1 MAAKTPATPDLR
13 LVERA
18 QRKAKGP
25 VPSANLDAL
34 PDLAA
39 NVAAAP
45 SSEDLEKLKADLVTE
60 HELRTRRIERF
71 IKEGPLRPAP
81 RAVIPVSENDL

>member
-1 MAAKTPATPDLR
+1 MAAKDLPDVR

-18 QRKAKGP
+18 QRKGAAAASGP
-25 VPSANLDAL
+25 ADDARL
-34 PDLAA
+34 PDLAQ
-39 NVAAAP
+39 NVATP
-45 SSEDLEKLKADLVTE
+45 SAEDLDKLRADLATE

-71 IKEGPLRPAP
+71 IKEGPIKPIP

>member
-1 MAAKTPATPDLR
+1 MPTRPNDLR
-13 LVERA
+13 LAERA
-18 QRKAKGP
+18 QRKGGKPAP
-25 VPSANLDAL
+25 AQSADAL

-39 NVAAAP
+39 NVAPASA
-45 SSEDLEKLKADLVTE
+45 EDLEKLREELTTE

>member
-1 MAAKTPATPDLR
+1 MATKEEADIR
-13 LVERA
+13 LLERA
-18 QRKAKGP
+18 QRKGKPAP
-25 VPSANLDAL
+25 HSNPADL

-39 NVAAAP
+39 NVQARTP
-45 SSEDLEKLKADLVTE
+45 EELEKLASELSTE

>member
-1 MAAKTPATPDLR
+1 MAGKRTQDIR

-25 VPSANLDAL
+25 AEAADPGSL
-34 PDLAA
+34 PDLAE
-39 NVAAAP
+39 NVASP
-45 SSEDLEKLKADLVTE
+45 SAEDLEKLRADLVSE
-60 HELRTRRIERF
+60 HDLRTRRIERF

>member
-1 MAAKTPATPDLR
+1 MAAKELPDIR

-18 QRKAKGP
+18 QRKGKGTP
-25 VPSANLDAL
+25 GAGAGGEL

-39 NVAAAP
+39 NVAAP
-45 SSEDLEKLKADLVTE
+45 SSEDLDKLRADLSSE

>member
-1 MAAKTPATPDLR
+1 MVAKELSDIR
-13 LVERA
+13 MIERS
-18 QRKAKGP
+18 QRKSMS
-25 VPSANLDAL
+25 SAGAADVSGL

-39 NVAAAP
+39 NVATP
-45 SSEDLEKLKADLVTE
+45 SAEDLEKLRADLVTE
-60 HELRTRRIERF
+60 HEVRTRRIERF

>member
-1 MAAKTPATPDLR
+1 MAAKELPDMR

-18 QRKAKGP
+18 QRKGKPIAGAG
-25 VPSANLDAL
+25 STSDL
-34 PDLAA
+34 PDLSA
-39 NVAAAP
+39 NVAAP
-45 SSEDLEKLKADLVTE
+45 TPEDLEKLKTDLASE

>member
-1 MAAKTPATPDLR
+1 MAAKELPDMR
-13 LVERA
+13 LVERS
-18 QRKAKGP
+18 QRKTMS
-25 VPSANLDAL
+25 SAGAADTSGL

-39 NVAAAP
+39 DVAAVSA
-45 SSEDLEKLKADLVTE
+45 EDLEKLRSDLVTE

>member
-1 MAAKTPATPDLR
+1 MAGKKTQDIR

-25 VPSANLDAL
+25 GPALDVESL

-39 NVAAAP
+39 NVAAP
-45 SSEDLEKLKADLVTE
+45 SAEDLDKLRADLVSE
-60 HELRTRRIERF
+60 HDLRTRRIERF

>member
-1 MAAKTPATPDLR
+1 MAAKKAADMR

-18 QRKAKGP
+18 QRKSKGP
-25 VPSANLDAL
+25 VPTTDVDSL
-34 PDLAA
+34 PDLTA

-45 SSEDLEKLKADLVTE
+45 SAEDLDKLKADLMSE

>member
-1 MAAKTPATPDLR
+1 MAEKELPDIR

-18 QRKAKGP
+18 QRKGRATPAAGP
-25 VPSANLDAL
+25 AGDL

-39 NVAAAP
+39 NVAAP
-45 SSEDLEKLKADLVTE
+45 SAEDLDKLKSDLASE
-60 HELRTRRIERF
+60 QELRTRRIERF

>member
-1 MAAKTPATPDLR
+1 MAAKDLPDMR

-18 QRKAKGP
+18 QRKSAGA
-25 VPSANLDAL
+25 PSAVDESRL

-39 NVAAAP
+39 NVATP
-45 SSEDLEKLKADLVTE
+45 SSEDLEKLRADLTTE

-71 IKEGPLRPAP
+71 IKEGPIKPIP

>member
-1 MAAKTPATPDLR
+1 MAAKELPDLR

-18 QRKAKGP
+18 QRKGKAAPGGG
-25 VPSANLDAL
+25 SAAEL

-39 NVAAAP
+39 NVATP
-45 SSEDLEKLKADLVTE
+45 TGEDLDKLRSDLASE

>member
-1 MAAKTPATPDLR
+1 MAAKELPDNR

-18 QRKAKGP
+18 VRKGKPIAGAAA
-25 VPSANLDAL
+25 SANDL

-39 NVAAAP
+39 NVAAPTA
-45 SSEDLEKLKADLVTE
+45 EDLEKLKTDLSTE

>member
-1 MAAKTPATPDLR
+1 MAAKEFPDVR
-13 LVERA
+13 MVERS
-18 QRKAKGP
+18 QRKPGGAI
-25 VPSANLDAL
+25 STTADDARM

-39 NVAAAP
+39 NVSTP
-45 SSEDLEKLKADLVTE
+45 SAEDLEKLRADLTTE

-71 IKEGPLRPAP
+71 IKEGPIKPIP

>member
-1 MAAKTPATPDLR
+1 MAAKELPDIR

-18 QRKAKGP
+18 QRKGKAAPGAE
-25 VPSANLDAL
+25 SAGDL
-34 PDLAA
+34 PDLAQ
-39 NVAAAP
+39 NVAAP
-45 SSEDLEKLKADLVTE
+45 STEDLDKLRADLASE

>member
-1 MAAKTPATPDLR
+1 MAGKKAQDMR

-18 QRKAKGP
+18 QRKGKGAGAA
-25 VPSANLDAL
+25 VDAESL

-39 NVAAAP
+39 NVASPGA
-45 SSEDLEKLKADLVTE
+45 EDLDKLRADLVSE
-60 HELRTRRIERF
+60 HDLRTRRIERF

>member
-1 MAAKTPATPDLR
+1 MAGKELPDIR
-13 LVERA
+13 LAERS
-18 QRKAKGP
+18 QRKTGTAAG
-25 VPSANLDAL
+25 ADTNAL

-39 NVAAAP
+39 NVATP
-45 SSEDLEKLKADLVTE
+45 SAEDLEKLRADLVTE

>member
-1 MAAKTPATPDLR
+1 MAAKDLGDVR

-18 QRKAKGP
+18 QRKGAAA
-25 VPSANLDAL
+25 SAAADAAQL
-34 PDLAA
+34 PDLAQ
-39 NVAAAP
+39 NVATP
-45 SSEDLEKLKADLVTE
+45 SAEDLEKLRADLTTE

-71 IKEGPLRPAP
+71 IKEGPLKPIP

>member
-1 MAAKTPATPDLR
+1 MAAKDLPDAR

-18 QRKAKGP
+18 QRKPGAARG
-25 VPSANLDAL
+25 AAADEGRL

-39 NVAAAP
+39 NVATP
-45 SSEDLEKLKADLVTE
+45 SAEDLEKLRADLVTE

-71 IKEGPLRPAP
+71 IKEGPIKPIP

>member
-1 MAAKTPATPDLR
+1 MAGKDLPDIR

-18 QRKAKGP
+18 QRKTGTAGG
-25 VPSANLDAL
+25 ADLAAL

-39 NVAAAP
+39 NVATP
-45 SSEDLEKLKADLVTE
+45 SADDLEKLRTDLVTE

>member
-1 MAAKTPATPDLR
+1 MAAKKVPDIR
-13 LVERA
+13 LVERS
-18 QRKAKGP
+18 QRKAKG
-25 VPSANLDAL
+25 SALAADLESL

-45 SSEDLEKLKADLVTE
+45 SAEDLEKLKADLISE
-60 HELRTRRIERF
+60 HDLRTRRIERF

>member
-1 MAAKTPATPDLR
+1 MATQPTDLR

-18 QRKAKGP
+18 QRKGAKAP
-25 VPSANLDAL
+25 ANAQSADAL
-34 PDLAA
+34 PDVAS
-39 NVAAAP
+39 NVAPTSA
-45 SSEDLEKLKADLVTE
+45 EDLEKLRADLVTE

>member
-1 MAAKTPATPDLR
+1 MAAKQTPDIR

-18 QRKAKGP
+18 QRKSK
-25 VPSANLDAL
+25 SAAGAAGIEDL

-39 NVAAAP
+39 NVAPVSA
-45 SSEDLEKLKADLVTE
+45 EDLEKLRADLVTE

-71 IKEGPLRPAP
+71 IKEGPLRPPP
-81 RAVIPVSENDL
+81 RAVVPVSENDL

>member
-1 MAAKTPATPDLR
+1 MATAPNDLR
-13 LVERA
+13 LAERA
-18 QRKAKGP
+18 QRKGGKPAAP
-25 VPSANLDAL
+25 AQSADAL

-39 NVAAAP
+39 NVAPASA
-45 SSEDLEKLKADLVTE
+45 EDLEKLRDELTTE

>member
-1 MAAKTPATPDLR
+1 MAAKELPDIR

-18 QRKAKGP
+18 QRKTMT
-25 VPSANLDAL
+25 SAGGVNPADL

-39 NVAAAP
+39 NAAP
-45 SSEDLEKLKADLVTE
+45 PVSAEDLEKLRADLVSE
-60 HELRTRRIERF
+60 HEVRTRRIERF

>member
-1 MAAKTPATPDLR
+1 MAAKAVPDIR
-13 LVERA
+13 LVERM
-18 QRKAKGP
+18 QRKTMTTGGNADP
-25 VPSANLDAL
+25 ADLA
-34 PDLAA
+34 DLAA
-39 NVAAAP
+39 NVAPVSA
-45 SSEDLEKLKADLVTE
+45 EDLEKLRSDLVTE

>member
-1 MAAKTPATPDLR
+1 MEMAVKELPDIR

-18 QRKAKGP
+18 QRKGRVAPRVDGG
-25 VPSANLDAL
+25 DM

-39 NVAAAP
+39 NVAAP
-45 SSEDLEKLKADLVTE
+45 TSEDLEKLATELATE

>member
-1 MAAKTPATPDLR
+1 MAAKDLPDVR

-18 QRKAKGP
+18 QRKG
-25 VPSANLDAL
+25 SAAASAGADDSRL

-39 NVAAAP
+39 NVATP
-45 SSEDLEKLKADLVTE
+45 SAEDLEKLRADLATE
-60 HELRTRRIERF
+60 QELRTRRIERF
-71 IKEGPLRPAP
+71 IKEGPLKPIP

>member
-1 MAAKTPATPDLR
+1 MAANEVPDIR

-18 QRKAKGP
+18 QRKSK
-25 VPSANLDAL
+25 SAAGAPGLEDL
-34 PDLAA
+34 PDLSG
-39 NVAAAP
+39 NVAPVSAD
-45 SSEDLEKLKADLVTE
+45 DLEKLRADLDTE

>member
-1 MAAKTPATPDLR
+1 MAAKDLPDVR

-18 QRKAKGP
+18 QRKSAGG
-25 VPSANLDAL
+25 PSAGADAQMA
-34 PDLAA
+34 DLAA
-39 NVAAAP
+39 NVATP
-45 SSEDLEKLKADLVTE
+45 SAEDLEKLRADLTTE

-71 IKEGPLRPAP
+71 IKEGPLKPIP